1 MPHAITDIRSL
12 ARSYTELALRTL
24 AGIAQHGTNESA
36 QVAASV
42 ALLDRGWGKPTAT
55 IGNSDGEIRVIV
67 RQIIRGADG
76 RVIDAT
82 PRALEHQ
89 ERGK

>member
-1 MPHAITDIRSL
+1 MAKAPVDIRSL
-12 ARSYTELALRTL
+12 ARQHTTLAINTL
-24 AGIAQHGTNESA
+24 AGIAA
-36 QVAASV
+36 QGASEPARVAASV

-82 PRALEHQ
+82 PRALAYQ
-89 ERGK
+89 ERGE